1 MIREL
6 FRYFHR
12 ASHDPQFRMFQDDL
26 AQGVYE
32 GIGKCASKH
41 ANELEFLDAFI
52 GALDSRSHD
61 RLRLHARRIHGKRS
75 FVQFRY
81 HDQPTTKELGDTALI
96 TCATSGGSV
105 VYERLSLI
113 QHKVIR
119 DGHVSID
126 PAQLF
131 LLKNFPQFT
140 SDCGILRSKTP
151 VKLTDF
157 ERALG
162 AFGFFTDD
170 AEFIYSSA
178 ERLAHAIGATTTK
191 ASREQV
197 CRVFSRNYRDDSN
210 RGGGFFGEHLLAW
223 QHPKYFERYM
233 MHMGDFF
240 GDTAMFQHAAGG
252 TRASTACS
260 DLHEFTHDLAGLRI
274 GGLVSF
280 DGASVDQ
287 AARTI
292 AQKCLRLA
300 RIEGIPVQLE
310 DDDNELESDM
320 VIIVAHVSL
329 E

>member
-12 ASHDPQFRMFQDDL
+12 VSHDPGFRMFQDDL

-61 RLRLHARRIHGKRS
+61 RLRIHARRIHGKRS

-96 TCATSGGSV
+96 TCATYGGSV

-119 DGHVSID
+119 GGHVSID

-151 VKLTDF
+151 AKLTDF
-157 ERALG
+157 ERAVG

-197 CRVFSRNYRDDSN
+197 CRAFSRNYRDDNN
-210 RGGGFFGEHLLAW
+210 RSGGFFGEHLLAW

-233 MHMGDFF
+233 MHMGDFL
-240 GDTAMFQHAAGG
+240 GDPAMFQHAAGG

-260 DLHEFTHDLAGLRI
+260 DLHEFTHDLAGLRL

-280 DGASVDQ
+280 DGTTADH

-300 RIEGIPVQLE
+300 RIDGIPVQL
-310 DDDNELESDM
+310 DDDNNELESDM

>member
-12 ASHDPQFRMFQDDL
+12 VSRDPKFRMFQDDL

-41 ANELEFLDAFI
+41 ANELDFLDAFI
-52 GALDSRSHD
+52 AALNNQSHD
-61 RLRLHARRIHGKRS
+61 RLRIHARRIHGKRS

-96 TCATSGGSV
+96 TCATHSGRI

-119 DGHVSID
+119 GGHVSID

-151 VKLTDF
+151 AKLTDF

-162 AFGFFTDD
+162 GFGFFTDD
-170 AEFIYSSA
+170 GEFIYSSA
-178 ERLAHAIGATTTK
+178 ERLTHAIGATTTR

-197 CRVFSRNYRDDSN
+197 CRAFSRNHRDDSN
-210 RGGGFFGEHLLAW
+210 RSGGFFGEHLLAW
-223 QHPKYFERYM
+223 SPPHHFERYL
-233 MHMGDFF
+233 MHMGDFL
-240 GDTAMFQHAAGG
+240 GDPEMFHLGVGG

-274 GGLVSF
+274 GSLVSF
-280 DGASVDQ
+280 DGTTADP

-300 RIEGIPVQLE
+300 RIEGIPVQLQ
-310 DDDNELESDM
+310 DDDEELESDV
-320 VIIVAHVSL
+320 VIIVAHASL